1 MLRGLG
7 GDGVFGDTNGDTE
20 GAREKLKLVLRSTI
34 W

>member
-7 GDGVFGDTNGDTE
+7 GDGVFGDTNRDTE
-20 GAREKLKLVLRSTI
+20 RAGEKLKLVLRSTI